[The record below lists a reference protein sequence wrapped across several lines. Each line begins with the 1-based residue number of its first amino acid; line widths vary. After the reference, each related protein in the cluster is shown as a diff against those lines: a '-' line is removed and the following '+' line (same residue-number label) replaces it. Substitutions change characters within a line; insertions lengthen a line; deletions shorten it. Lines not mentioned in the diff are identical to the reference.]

1 MMRRPPISTR
11 TDTLFPYTTLFRS
24 HVVELHQAGPCDLVI
39 GLAGGVD
46 TRCMC
51 RIEDEIIH
59 STLGTGWGGLPGYP
73 PPPPGIRRYA
83 EPPATQ
89 PPRYPIVDSAP
100 GKAGKP
106 GSVWLPRKRPRYPRG
121 SASTESR
128 GNLRCRRDP
137 PPAKIG
143 RAHV

>member
-1 MMRRPPISTR
+1 
-11 TDTLFPYTTLFRS
+11 
-24 HVVELHQAGPCDLVI
+24 
-39 GLAGGVD
+39 
-46 TRCMC
+46 MC

-106 GSVWLPRKRPRYPRG
+106 GSVWLPRKRPRYPRV

-128 GNLRCRRDP
+128 GNLRCRRDH
-137 PPAKIG
+137 PPATAAG
-143 RAHV
+143 RSTQPGAIRLWIEPWVPDRTEEQTSELQSQKSI